1 MMVRTTLEPSPTK
14 EKLLDAAERLM
25 LAKGFV
31 ATTLDDICEAAEVT
45 KGSFFHYFESKDQLG
60 REVLERFCASGEKM
74 HRAFCGSETDPLKRV
89 YTYIDNAIKMSKNP
103 AMSKGCLLGL
113 FSQELCDTNP
123 QIRTACKK
131 GFDDW
136 AKSFGREVAKAK
148 AACAPQAPFDPQ
160 ELAEHLIAVMEGSMI
175 LGKARRDM
183 SIVGQN
189 LAHFK
194 AYVKSLFE
202 RA

>member
-1 MMVRTTLEPSPTK
+1 
-14 EKLLDAAERLM
+14 M
-25 LAKGFV
+25 LAKGFA
-31 ATTLDDICEAAEVT
+31 ATTLDEICEAAEVT
-45 KGSFFHYFESKDQLG
+45 KGSLFHYFESKDQLG
-60 REVLERFCASGEKM
+60 WEVLERFCASGQKM
-74 HRAFCGSETDPLKRV
+74 HQACCSSETDPLKRV
-89 YTYIDNAIKMSKNP
+89 YTYIDKMITMSKDP
-103 AMSKGCLLGL
+103 ARSNGCLLGL

-136 AKSFGREVAKAK
+136 AKTFGAEVAKAK
-148 AACAPQAPFDPQ
+148 AAYAPRAPFDPR

-194 AYVKSLFE
+194 AYVKSLFKDS
-202 RA
+202 

>member
-1 MMVRTTLEPSPTK
+1 MRTALEPSPTK
-14 EKLLDAAERLM
+14 EKLLDAAQRLM

-31 ATTLDDICEAAEVT
+31 ATTVDDICEAAEVT

-60 REVLERFCASGEKM
+60 REVLKRFCASGEKI
-74 HRAFCGSETDPLKRV
+74 HRALCGSETDPLKRV
-89 YTYIDNAIKMSKNP
+89 YAYIDNTIKMSKDP
-103 AMSKGCLLGL
+103 SMSKGCLLGL

-123 QIRTACKK
+123 QIRAACKK

-136 AKSFGREVAKAK
+136 AKGFGQEVAKAK
-148 AACAPQAPFDPQ
+148 AAYASRAQFNPQ

-175 LGKARRDM
+175 LGKVRHDRL
-183 SIVGQN
+183 IVGKN
-189 LAHFK
+189 LTHFK